1 MRSLVIAL
9 AFLCSSALLQDIRLL
24 LTPPVHAL
32 PARATK
38 AVLKRLPRKIVDP
51 TRIIRAA
58 ARRHNVSAALVKSI
72 VAAESE
78 FNANAISHCGAI
90 GLMQLMPV
98 IARHYGANPLIPEQN
113 IEAGTRYLAAL
124 IEKYAE
130 YPDGLHLALAAYN
143 AGPAAVDRH
152 QGVPPY
158 KQTREYI
165 DRVLAYLEL
174 YSNEHGAL
182 PIG

>member
-1 MRSLVIAL
+1 MRTLVIAL
-9 AFLCSSALLQDIRLL
+9 AFLGFSLLQDIRLRV
-24 LTPPVHAL
+24 TPPVHAF
-32 PARATK
+32 PARAAK
-38 AVLKRLPRKIVDP
+38 AVLKRLPRRIVDP

-58 ARRHNVSAALVKSI
+58 ARRHNVPAALVKSI
-72 VAAESE
+72 VAAESA
-78 FNANAISHCGAI
+78 FNANAISPCGAI

-113 IEAGTRYLAAL
+113 IEAGTRYLATL

-130 YPDGLHLALAAYN
+130 YPDGLHLAIAAFN
-143 AGPAAVDRH
+143 AGPTVVDRY

-165 DRVLAYLEL
+165 DKVLSFLEL
-174 YSNEHGAL
+174 YSNEPVTL